1 MDFILTG
8 KDLQCAIEMVTSAI
22 SNKIAQRDRL
32 LKSMYIDYNSK
43 IDLKQDYLDIISVKN
58 EPRDFSNLF
67 GKISYNDY
75 KSEYFEKRTIL
86 EIILTYQKLKNII
99 QDISLLIVLLKL
111 AFIDKAKRIIT
122 DLRKLILQKKININY
137 RTEKEDNLL
146 INETGQSFIN
156 KLNLSKWTLNNY
168 KQKLII

>member
-1 MDFILTG
+1 
-8 KDLQCAIEMVTSAI
+8 
-22 SNKIAQRDRL
+22 
-32 LKSMYIDYNSK
+32 SK

-156 KLNLSKWTLNNY
+156 KLNLSK
-168 KQKLII
+168 